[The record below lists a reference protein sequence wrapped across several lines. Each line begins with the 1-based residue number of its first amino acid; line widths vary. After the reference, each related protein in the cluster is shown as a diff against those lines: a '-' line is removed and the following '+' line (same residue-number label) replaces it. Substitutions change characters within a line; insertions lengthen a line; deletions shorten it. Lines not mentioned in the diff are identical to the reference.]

1 MGTQMLD
8 VNSDGLPDIVQ
19 LYFPTN
25 SWYGNVPQRRIFINT
40 GTVFNYSSTYS
51 NSLSDTYFSG
61 GNGANMGTQ
70 MMDVNGDSLP
80 DIVQLYFPASSS
92 SSWYGGIPQRRTYF
106 NTGTS
111 FSFNSNLSNS
121 FSDTYISGSSD
132 GVSMGTQ
139 ILDITGDGLPDI
151 VQLYFPTNTWY
162 GNVPQR
168 RIYRSNYSYDTVSL
182 ISNGLGSTISI
193 AYKALTDK
201 SIYTKDI
208 TSINPYLDFQ
218 GPLYVVSQTQTSNGI
233 GGNYTTNYTYAGAKL
248 HELGGGFLGFRQ
260 VTANDPQTGIT
271 TTTTYRQDYPYQGL
285 PQTIEKRTATGQ
297 LLNQAQNTWQNTS
310 LGSGSYHRSDL
321 IQTTEQGWDLN
332 GAALPR
338 TQTNTAYDA
347 YGNATLIK
355 VATDDGYTNA
365 GPVSPFGNV
374 KTTTNTY
381 TNDTTNWLL
390 GRLTRATVTS
400 ALPTGASATRT
411 SGFAYEASS
420 GLLTQEIIEPD
431 IASLKLTTSY
441 TLDTFGNRVTV
452 TVSGAD
458 IATRTS
464 STAYDAQGRFAL
476 SSTNALGHTE
486 TRTFEP
492 GFGNVLTLKGPNG
505 LTTNWAYDGFGRKL
519 QENRADGTQSNI
531 SFSFCANNCPANGV
545 YTITSTSSGAPAS
558 TVYYDSLNREL
569 RKSTVGFD
577 GRVASVDKVYN
588 NMGQV
593 TATSRP
599 YFPGEAV
606 SWTQFQYDVLGR
618 PVRVTE
624 ADGGV
629 TQSSYNGLGLSV
641 TNPLG
646 RTTTQVKNGLGLVV
660 KTVDAL
666 NNAMQFSFDPF
677 GNPLKTIDPKGNA
690 VSLSYD
696 LRGRKIAMTDP
707 DMGAWSYGYDVL
719 GEMLWQKN
727 AKGQITYVYYDTLGR
742 VVKRQE
748 ADLTSAWTW
757 DTASKGVGKLAAE
770 STSNGFSRS
779 YAYDNFGRLAQT
791 TTSIN
796 GAGTYYQSTVYD
808 AYGRVSSF
816 TQPTGLSVVNVY
828 NSYGYL
834 SQVLDGTTQTPYWQ
848 AQTVDAS
855 GRINLERLGN
865 NLYTQRSFDGMGR
878 PTYIATGKF
887 GVNPDIQNL
896 HLNHDQNGNLV
907 SRDDYATQR
916 GDSFVYDEL
925 DRLTADLGPNGKIL
939 NYQYDPLGNI
949 LYKTDVGSY
958 FYDAKP
964 HAVTRINGNVNAT
977 LQYDANGN
985 QTVGINNRTVAYT
998 AFDMPS
1004 KIVLGTNTVT
1014 FDYDANHARFRQTG
1028 PNGTTVYLNPRM
1040 DLGGHFEQTVGGE
1053 SRHTVYAA
1061 GKAIAEVVTN
1071 GGYKQTRYFHTDHLG
1086 SIDAVTDD
1094 NAVVLAR
1101 YAFDPFGA
1109 RTPLYG
1115 NFGATRHGFTGHEEL
1130 PEVGLIHM
1138 NGRVYDPTLGRF
1150 LSADPQIQA
1159 PFNLQSY
1166 NRYSYV
1172 LNNPLVFTD
1181 PSGYSWF
1188 SKLMNSTVGKILT
1201 VVAVITISVLTYG
1214 AATPYFTSLT
1224 GSAFAGGVLGGAVSG
1239 LASGFVG
1246 GFMGSGGNLDVAF
1259 KGALYGGIAGGIA
1272 GGITVGANSIL
1283 SQANATVKVFK
1294 DSLAAGLGGGL
1305 GARVYGGDFGRGF
1318 EYAFL
1323 ASMGRT
1329 ALDAYVENYAKQN
1342 GLGKYQDYKS
1352 TGDPAKYDAVY
1363 KDPNIA
1369 ISPDPAAS
1377 NMGVVVTGGI
1387 VGDPLPQ
1394 KLLSVG
1400 EDSTVLNW
1408 IAKNVAVMNDMSKVH
1423 DISMQQV
1430 ENALGVN
1437 LASNLISKLSIPAYT
1452 YAQYQA
1458 NGLAN
1463 TQYRLRLLRD
1473 ER

>member
-1 MGTQMLD
+1 MRFADFNG
-8 VNSDGLPDIVQ
+8 DGKMDYMWIPNGQ
-19 LYFPTN
+19 QF
-25 SWYGNVPQRRIFINT
+25 WNVA
-40 GTVFNYSSTYS
+40 YST
-51 NSLSDTYFSG
+51 
-61 GNGANMGTQ
+61 GNGFNIVERAIPVS
-70 MMDVNGDSLP
+70 VNGYLSHHGSGQYMQNGD
-80 DIVQLYFPASSS
+80 
-92 SSWYGGIPQRRTYF
+92 F
-106 NTGTS
+106 N
-111 FSFNSNLSNS
+111 
-121 FSDTYISGSSD
+121 
-132 GVSMGTQ
+132 
-139 ILDITGDGLPDI
+139 GDGKMDYMWIPNGQQFWNVAYSTGNGFSI
-151 VQLYFPTNTWY
+151 VDHAIPVSVNGYLSHHSAAQYMRFADFNGDGKMDYMWIPNGQQFWLTAYSKPNAMQIISIAP
-162 GNVPQR
+162 GL
-168 RIYRSNYSYDTVSL
+168 SYDTK
-182 ISNGLGSTISI
+182 IIYKPITNNTIYSNNSGAIFPYIDIQLPIYAVASVYSFDGLGGTYI
-193 AYKALTDK
+193 
-201 SIYTKDI
+201 
-208 TSINPYLDFQ
+208 
-218 GPLYVVSQTQTSNGI
+218 
-233 GGNYTTNYTYAGAKL
+233 TNYTYAGAKVHL
-248 HELGGGFLGFRQ
+248 TGGGFLGFRQ
-260 VTANDPQTGIT
+260 VTATDAQTGIAT
-271 TTTTYRQDYPYQGL
+271 TTTFNQTYPYQGL
-285 PQTIEKRTATGQ
+285 PLSVEKRTSSNV
-297 LLNQAQNTWQNTS
+297 LLNSAQNTWQNT
-310 LGSGSYHRSDL
+310 LLASGGAYHRSDL
-321 IQTTEQGWDLN
+321 VGTVEQSWDLN

-338 TQTNTAYDA
+338 TQTSTTYDG
-347 YGNATLIK
+347 YGNATK
-355 VATDDGYTNA
+355 VVVATDDGYTSA
-365 GPVSPFGNV
+365 GPVSPYGNV

-381 TNDTTNWLL
+381 SNDTTNWFL
-390 GRLTRATVTS
+390 GRLTRASVTS
-400 ALPTGASATRT
+400 TLPTGATATRT
-411 SGFAYEASS
+411 SAFAYEAGS

-431 IASLKLTTSY
+431 FASLKLTTSY
-441 TLDTFGNRVTV
+441 TLDTFGNRVAV

-464 STAYDAQGRFAL
+464 STTYDVLGRFAL
-476 SSTNALGHTE
+476 SSINALGHKE

-492 GFGNVLTLKGPNG
+492 GFGNPVSLTGPNG
-505 LTTNWAYDGFGRKL
+505 LTTYWAYDGFGRKL
-519 QENRADGTQSNI
+519 QENRADGTQS
-531 SFSFCANNCPANGV
+531 SFSYNFCASNCPANGIY
-545 YTITSTSSGAPAS
+545 YTTSTSSGAPAS

-577 GRVASVDKVYN
+577 GRVASVDKLYN
-588 NMGQV
+588 NLGQV

-599 YFPGEAV
+599 YFSGEAV
-606 SWTQFQYDVLGR
+606 SWTQFQYDLLGR
-618 PVRVTE
+618 TVKVIE

-629 TQSSYNGLGLSV
+629 TQSSFNGLTVSV

-646 RTTTQVKNGLGLVV
+646 RTTTQVKNGLGQVV

-666 NNAMQFSFDPF
+666 NNAMLFNFDPF

-690 VSLSYD
+690 VSLRYD
-696 LRGRKIAMTDP
+696 LRGRKIGMSDP

-719 GEMLWQKN
+719 GEMRWQKN
-727 AKGQITYVYYDTLGR
+727 AKGQITYINYDPLGR

-748 ADLTSAWTW
+748 ADLTSVWIW
-757 DTASKGVGKLAAE
+757 DTVAKGIGKLAAE
-770 STSNGFSRS
+770 STSNGFARS

-791 TTSIN
+791 TTSIS
-796 GAGTYYQSTVYD
+796 GAGSYYQATQYD
-808 AYGRVSSF
+808 NLGRVSRF
-816 TQPTGLSVVNVY
+816 IQPTGLSTFNVY
-828 NSYGYL
+828 NAYGYL
-834 SQVLDGTTQTPYWQ
+834 AEVRDGTTQNPYWQ

-855 GRINLERLGN
+855 GRIIVERLGN
-865 NLYTQRSFDGMGR
+865 NLYTQHSFDGMGR
-878 PTYIATGKF
+878 PTYIGTGKF
-887 GVNPDIQNL
+887 GVTPDIQNL
-896 HLNHDQNGNLV
+896 HLNHDQNGNLI

-925 DRLTADLGPNGKIL
+925 DRLTVDLGPNGKIL
-939 NYQYDPLGNI
+939 NYQYDQLGNI
-949 LYKTDVGSY
+949 SFKTDVGSY
-958 FYDAKP
+958 FYGAKP
-964 HAVTRINGNVNAT
+964 HAVNRISGNINAT

-985 QTVGINNRTVAYT
+985 QTMGLNNRTVAYT
-998 AFDMPS
+998 SFDMAS
-1004 KIVLGTNTVT
+1004 KIVLGITTVT

-1028 PNGTTVYLNPRM
+1028 PNGMTVYLNPRM

-1150 LSADPQIQA
+1150 LSADPSIQA
-1159 PFNLQSY
+1159 PENLQDY

-1188 SKLMNSTVGKILT
+1188 SKFMKSTVGRIIT
-1201 VVAVITISVLTYG
+1201 IAAVITISVVTYG

-1224 GSAFAGGVLGGAVSG
+1224 GSAFAGGILGGAVSG

-1272 GGITVGANSIL
+1272 GGITVGASGIL
-1283 SQANATVKVFK
+1283 SQANATVRAFR
-1294 DSLAAGLGGGL
+1294 DALSAGLGGGL
-1305 GARVYGGDFGRGF
+1305 GARISGGDFGRGF

-1342 GLGKYQDYKS
+1342 GLGKYRDYKS
-1352 TGDPAKYDAVY
+1352 TGEPAKYDAVY

-1369 ISPDPAAS
+1369 ISAEPMAS
-1377 NMGVVVTGGI
+1377 NIGVGVTTGGN
-1387 VGDPLPQ
+1387 VGDTLPQ

-1400 EDSTVLNW
+1400 EDSKLFNW
-1408 IAKNVAVMNDMSKVH
+1408 LAKNVAVMNDMSKVH

-1430 ENALGVN
+1430 ENALGAN
-1437 LASNLISKLSIPAYT
+1437 LASNLISKLSIPVYT
-1452 YAQYQA
+1452 YAQFQA